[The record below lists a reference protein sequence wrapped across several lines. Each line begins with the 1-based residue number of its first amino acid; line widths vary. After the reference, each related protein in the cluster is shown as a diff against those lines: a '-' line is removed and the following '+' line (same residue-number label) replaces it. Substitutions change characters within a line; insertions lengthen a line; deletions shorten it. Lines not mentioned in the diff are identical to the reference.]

1 MQQVMSYGGGVQS
14 VAMCRL
20 VAQER
25 LPRPDRIVMADTDRE
40 ASSTWEYLTTHVQP
54 LLAGIGMA
62 VEVAPHDL
70 ATRDLYDTGGG
81 PLMPLFTATGTLRTH
96 CSNEWKARVVRRHL
110 RGQGITAA
118 VQWLGFSLDERHRV
132 KADEPPWYRRYPL
145 LELMLTRHDC
155 EGIITGAGLPLPHKS
170 ACWCCPYHSNAEWRL
185 LRDHY
190 PHDWQQAIALD
201 EELRANDAEQAV
213 YLHRSRVPLA
223 VADVDVPDRRP
234 EMARQCGLGNEC
246 WT

>member
-1 MQQVMSYGGGVQS
+1 MRQVLSYGGGTQS
-14 VAMCRL
+14 VALCLL
-20 VAQER
+20 VVQGR
-25 LPRPDRIVMADTDRE
+25 LPRPDCIVMADTARE

-132 KADEPPWYRRYPL
+132 KADEPPWHRRYPL
-145 LELMLTRHDC
+145 LELRRSGPVTSGTGDRARAITEALMQAVTTVSMSSVIARGVPRHRHTWRRLAWRHLRTLRATFDSAHL
-155 EGIITGAGLPLPHKS
+155 ERQWYGLPHNHGRGHGK
-170 ACWCCPYHSNAEWRL
+170 
-185 LRDHY
+185 
-190 PHDWQQAIALD
+190 
-201 EELRANDAEQAV
+201 AV
-213 YLHRSRVPLA
+213 QP
-223 VADVDVPDRRP
+223 
-234 EMARQCGLGNEC
+234 
-246 WT
+246 